1 MTTQGLG
8 FRISTEASRMNM
20 PLVWATIVVASA
32 VGMLAYSALSRLERR
47 VNFWHPSV
55 RSA

>member
-20 PLVWATIVVASA
+20 PLVWAAIVVAALTGSGLYA
-32 VGMLAYSALSRLERR
+32 LLSRLERR
-47 VNFWHPSV
+47 VNFWHPAF
-55 RSA
+55 RSR